1 MGETRRIPWS
11 GRRLSAGLLI
21 TGGVVAGCWGLDRA
35 AADLVARLTP
45 SLETSISRPLGHP
58 IELGEYRGLL
68 PWGVAIG
75 RSRILPAGQDRS
87 QVSVSGLTI
96 RFDPIASLRH
106 WKPVLRLHLQGAVA
120 RLSRNAAGDYWILG
134 RGLPGQA
141 HGSP

>member
-75 RSRILPAGQDRS
+75 RSRILPAEQDRS

-106 WKPVLRLHLQGAVA
+106 WKPVPVSYTHLT
-120 RLSRNAAGDYWILG
+120 
-134 RGLPGQA
+134 LPTKRIV
-141 HGSP
+141 